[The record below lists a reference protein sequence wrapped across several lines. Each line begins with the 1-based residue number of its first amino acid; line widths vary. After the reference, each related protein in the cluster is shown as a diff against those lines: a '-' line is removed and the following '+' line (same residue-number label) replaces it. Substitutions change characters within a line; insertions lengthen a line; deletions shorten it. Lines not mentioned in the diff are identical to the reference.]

1 MQWRERVRLCRG
13 ICPWSKHTP
22 ERALNRVPYPVNLTR
37 NTRRK
42 CFASHY
48 GTVYYARVL
57 TMFRTALIGLAMA
70 AAVVLLTLVWLGF
83 SPGQM
88 RMLVSHPIAGGTRL
102 AAPTTAAAPI
112 VSFASATPPRISH
125 AGLSG
130 VDYGVIAAYLC
141 GMLVIGWFAS
151 RGVTSSRSLFLAD
164 GKMNHLL
171 VGVSLLGTY
180 LSALT
185 MMGLPGM
192 AFGKH
197 DWIYMVQ
204 LPCLVITGAVITGFI
219 LPRYR
224 AAGVVSIYQYLE
236 MRQHIAVRLL
246 ASTSFLVFAVGRL
259 GLVLYLPALAFHT
272 VTGFPLAW
280 CIIITGLVVTAYTA
294 LGGLKAAIWTDLAQV
309 TIFIGGAFLTLGF
322 IFADVGVQ
330 RFIDIGLACNKF
342 RLLVLDPD
350 VRQITTYWLILES
363 LYQTIRIYGTQQD
376 MAQLYLSTGSTAK
389 AARSVWMGVLM
400 YIPLG
405 FIFYFMG
412 TAFFAFYQVFP
423 DPNLPPKPDQILP
436 YFVVHHLPT
445 GVAGLVLAAIF
456 AASMSSI
463 DACMNSAS
471 TVCVEDFVRRFSRRE
486 RPDHVYLRLAQM
498 LIIVWGVLMI
508 LASLLFMQVQY
519 AQIMWGKVMGFCT
532 NGVLG
537 LMLLAFLPFRVDWR
551 ASVAGFALS
560 YVCLAAAVWSSV
572 NFLLWPVIGNTVCF
586 VAALLVHRLLPR
598 RPGRDAA
605 VRRERERE

>member
-1 MQWRERVRLCRG
+1 M
-13 ICPWSKHTP
+13 IK
-22 ERALNRVPYPVNLTR
+22 
-37 NTRRK
+37 
-42 CFASHY
+42 
-48 GTVYYARVL
+48 
-57 TMFRTALIGLAMA
+57 TALVGLIAA
-70 AAVVLLTLVWLGF
+70 AAVVVVTLAWLGF
-83 SPGQM
+83 SPRQM
-88 RMLVSHPIAGGTRL
+88 QTLLAHPVTGGIR
-102 AAPTTAAAPI
+102 PTATAAASAPAASF
-112 VSFASATPPRISH
+112 VSTTPPRISRSGL
-125 AGLSG
+125 AGL
-130 VDYGVIAAYLC
+130 DYGVIAFYLC
-141 GMLVIGWFAS
+141 AMLVVGWFAS
-151 RGVTSSRSLFLAD
+151 RGVTNTRSLFLAD

-171 VGVSLLGTY
+171 VGISLLGTY

-185 MMGLPGM
+185 MMALPGM

-197 DWIYMVQ
+197 DWTYMVQ
-204 LPCLVITGAVITGFI
+204 LPCLAITGAVITGFI

-236 MRQHIAVRLL
+236 MRQHVVVRLL
-246 ASTSFLVFAVGRL
+246 AAASFLIFAIGRL

-280 CIIITGLVVTAYTA
+280 CIIITGVVVTAYTA
-294 LGGLKAAIWTDLAQV
+294 LGGLKAAVWTDMAQV
-309 TIFIGGAFLTLGF
+309 AVFIGGAFLTLGL
-322 IFADVGVQ
+322 ILSEVGVE
-330 RFIDIGLACNKF
+330 RFIDIGLAHNKF
-342 RLLVLDPD
+342 RLLALDPD
-350 VRQITTYWLILES
+350 VFQITTYWLILET

-376 MAQLYLSTGSTAK
+376 MAQLYLSAASTEK

-445 GVAGLVLAAIF
+445 GIAGLVLAAIF

-486 RPDHVYLRLAQM
+486 RSDHTYLRLAR
-498 LIIVWGVLMI
+498 LLTVLWGVLMI
-508 LASLLFMQVQY
+508 LAGLLFMEVQY

-551 ASVAGFALS
+551 ASLTGFVLS
-560 YVCLAAAVWSSV
+560 YACLAAAVRSDV
-572 NFLLWPVIGNTVCF
+572 TFLLWPVIGNTVCF
-586 VAALLVHRLLPR
+586 LTALLIHRLLPR
-598 RPGRDAA
+598 RPAA
-605 VRRERERE
+605 C